1 MLQIEQTSLLS
12 VDLSVLFSLVLDVS
26 LDDLLVGI
34 LAYRVHIET
43 TGPEVAT
50 PEKLLDCRV
59 FVEDV
64 FGGETFDDLNNFGWG
79 KDRNALDEE
88 MDMIHVCPDFDKA
101 KFVAGLDFQ
110 ADLFQGF
117 FHGFGKGFSSVF
129 HRTDQV
135 VEEEGFVMAL
145 ADVITHPMML
155 HLREP
160 TPHATCEVSRNETRD
175 VHFHS
180 PRINFPFFCLVQP
193 LICISRSRAN
203 DLSPKAADTYE
214 SLSFP

>member
-1 MLQIEQTSLLS
+1 
-12 VDLSVLFSLVLDVS
+12 
-26 LDDLLVGI
+26 
-34 LAYRVHIET
+34 
-43 TGPEVAT
+43 
-50 PEKLLDCRV
+50 
-59 FVEDV
+59 
-64 FGGETFDDLNNFGWG
+64 
-79 KDRNALDEE
+79 
-88 MDMIHVCPDFDKA
+88 MIHVCPDFDKA

-160 TPHATCEVSRNETRD
+160 TPHATCEVSRNERTPTGIPIY
-175 VHFHS
+175 HHMIA
-180 PRINFPFFCLVQP
+180 PRLKEP
-193 LICISRSRAN
+193 LF
-203 DLSPKAADTYE
+203 TG
-214 SLSFP
+214 SL